1 MLADG
6 GKVFLCVCDGR
17 KSSKFIEIDVE
28 MLTWLI
34 VILYVI
40 QYVAHPQI
48 RVRVK
53 VDSGE
58 KKYHKDTL
66 HWIQFFVSIVRYL
79 GSIRH

>member
-1 MLADG
+1 MVNCNTVRNTVL
-6 GKVFLCVCDGR
+6 
-17 KSSKFIEIDVE
+17 
-28 MLTWLI
+28 
-34 VILYVI
+34 
-40 QYVAHPQI
+40 YVAHPQI